1 MSIIFFGV
9 LYLASIWKSPRW
21 QIGSEGRQGGREACV
36 LVGDKEVSGS
46 GEKAVAAA
54 NMPCM
59 DRLRE
64 ELSCAVRVLLLFFFI

>member
-1 MSIIFFGV
+1 LEF
-9 LYLASIWKSPRW
+9 SIWRSFGNLLDSKSEVKAAKEEEKP
-21 QIGSEGRQGGREACV
+21 V
-36 LVGDKEVSGS
+36 LVGDKEASGS

>member
-1 MSIIFFGV
+1 V
-9 LYLASIWKSPRW
+9 KAAKEEEKP
-21 QIGSEGRQGGREACV
+21 V
-36 LVGDKEVSGS
+36 LVGDKEASGS